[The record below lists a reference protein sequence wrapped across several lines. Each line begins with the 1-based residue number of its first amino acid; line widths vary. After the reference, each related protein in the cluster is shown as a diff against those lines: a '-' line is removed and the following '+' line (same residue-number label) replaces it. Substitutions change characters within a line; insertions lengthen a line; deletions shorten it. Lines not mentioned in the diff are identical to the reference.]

1 MNARQAMRFLS
12 VVIPAIGVLLAIGP
26 ARADEPLFGFVYTTD
41 LLPKGK
47 MEVEQWMTWRRQKA
61 HGSFNLLEGRTE
73 FSYGATDA
81 FQLSVYGNYA
91 WTQASRNSVDGT
103 TTPPETFAG
112 HTVADPNGRLT
123 ASKFVGG
130 SVEAIYRVLSPYT
143 DPVGLAL
150 YIEPTIGNGL
160 RELESRII
168 LQKNFLDDRLVFAF
182 NAMVE
187 QEMRRLPGDPS
198 ADPGTTESKSRWDK
212 ETDVNLSL
220 AASYRFAPGWSL
232 GLEFLNEREFSRLV
246 FWNGKYA
253 TNSGFFL
260 GPTLHYG
267 GENFF
272 FTLTFLEQLPLAD
285 DYANPPP
292 GFIVGNRTY
301 ADDFEKYRVRL
312 KVGYYF

>member
-1 MNARQAMRFLS
+1 MS
-12 VVIPAIGVLLAIGP
+12 GSPSSIGE
-26 ARADEPLFGFVYTTD
+26 D
-41 LLPKGK
+41 
-47 MEVEQWMTWRRQKA
+47 
-61 HGSFNLLEGRTE
+61 
-73 FSYGATDA
+73 
-81 FQLSVYGNYA
+81 
-91 WTQASRNSVDGT
+91 
-103 TTPPETFAG
+103 
-112 HTVADPNGRLT
+112 
-123 ASKFVGG
+123 VGG
-130 SVEAIYRVLSPYT
+130 SRFSPNRVLVI
-143 DPVGLAL
+143 DVGGSSVKVLA
-150 YIEPTIGNGL
+150 TGQK
-160 RELESRII
+160 ESRSFRSG
-168 LQKNFLDDRLVFAF
+168 LTLTPKRMVSRVKKLVADWAYDVVSIGYPGPVLHGRPIAEPPNLGRGWVGFDFAQAF
-182 NAMVE
+182 GCAVKVVN
-187 QEMRRLPGDPS
+187 DPS

-292 GFIVGNRTY
+292 GLIVGNRTY

-312 KVGYYF
+312 KFGDYFWRG